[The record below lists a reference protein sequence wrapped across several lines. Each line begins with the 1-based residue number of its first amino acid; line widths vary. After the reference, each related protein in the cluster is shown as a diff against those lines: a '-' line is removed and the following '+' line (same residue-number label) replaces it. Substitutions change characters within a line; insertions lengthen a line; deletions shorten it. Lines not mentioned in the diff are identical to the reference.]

1 VTGDAATG
9 AATTVIATPDAA
21 RGLRLLTLDR
31 LVTADDDRRAAWLLV
46 DAAGTVR
53 ATGTGE
59 PPVEHAALPR
69 EHVAGTAVPG
79 LVDQHVHGALGS
91 DFGAADEA
99 EARAA
104 ASHHH
109 RTGSTHL
116 VASVATASRPDLERA
131 LAVLAPL
138 VDDGTLDGVHLEG
151 PWLSAERRGAHE
163 ASLLRAP
170 APDEVDALLEAADG
184 RLRMVTLAPEL
195 PGALAAIRTL
205 VEAGV
210 TVALGHSDATA
221 DQARAGLDAGATVVT
236 HLYNGMRPLHHREP
250 GLLGAALVDDRVALE
265 LILDGEHVAR
275 DAAELVRRA
284 AAGRLVLV
292 SDAMAAAGWGDGRYT
307 IAGSPVVVRD
317 GVALVEG
324 GTSLAGSTGSVAG
337 GLQRLVREHGV
348 GLQEAVR
355 ASSTTAAAALGLV
368 GTGLDVGS
376 RADLVVL
383 DDDAAVVH
391 VLRAGTWL
399 G

>member
-1 VTGDAATG
+1 MTGDAAAG
-9 AATTVIATPDAA
+9 AATTVIATPEGA

-46 DAAGTVR
+46 DAAGWVR

-59 PPVEHAALPR
+59 PPVEHAALPC

-91 DFGAADEA
+91 DFGTADEA

-104 ASHHH
+104 AAHHH

>member
-1 VTGDAATG
+1 MTAAEAG
-9 AATTVIATPDAA
+9 A
-21 RGLRLLTLDR
+21 RLLTVDR
-31 LVTADDDRRAAWLLV
+31 LVTADAEARDAWLV
-46 DAAGTVR
+46 VAPDGTVA
-53 ATGTGE
+53 ATGTGTV
-59 PPVEHAALPR
+59 PAGHAARPR
-69 EHVAGTAVPG
+69 EHVTGTAVPG

-91 DFGAADEA
+91 DFGAATEQ

-104 ASHHH
+104 AEHHH

-116 VASVATASRPDLERA
+116 VASVATASRPDLEQA
-131 LAVLAPL
+131 LAVLGPL

-151 PWLSAERRGAHE
+151 PWLSTERRGAHE
-163 ASLLRAP
+163 AGLLRAP
-170 APDEVDALLEAADG
+170 APDEVEALLAAADG

-195 PGALAAIRTL
+195 PGALAAIGTL
-205 VEAGV
+205 VAAGV

-221 DQARAGLDAGATVVT
+221 DQARAGFDAGATVVT

-284 AAGRLVLV
+284 ATGRLVLV
-292 SDAMAAAGWGDGRYT
+292 SDAMAAAGWGDGRYS

-348 GLQEAVR
+348 GLPEAVR
-355 ASSTTAAAALGLV
+355 ATSATAAAALDLP

-383 DDDAAVVH
+383 DADAAVRR
-391 VLRAGTWL
+391 VLRAGAWL
-399 G
+399 D